1 MARFSSKSKKQ
12 ESSIDEL
19 KDLMSKTKFSDNI
32 LRAKN
37 MMYNNLVKKLVENI
51 DYIIVCG
58 VTFYLTKTMFCEN
71 CTN

>member
-1 MARFSSKSKKQ
+1 MMRFSSKSKKQ
-12 ESSIDEL
+12 ESSMDEL
-19 KDLMSKTKFSDNI
+19 KGLIGKTKFSDNL

-37 MMYNNLVKKLVENI
+37 MMYNNLVKKFVENI

>member
-1 MARFSSKSKKQ
+1 MTLFSSKSKKQ
-12 ESSIDEL
+12 ESSLDEL
-19 KDLMSKTKFSDNI
+19 KGLISKTKFSDNV
-32 LRAKN
+32 LQVKN

-51 DYIIVCG
+51 DYVIVCG

>member
-1 MARFSSKSKKQ
+1 MTRFSSKSKKQ
-12 ESSIDEL
+12 ESSMDEL
-19 KDLMSKTKFSDNI
+19 KGLIGKTKFSDNL

-37 MMYNNLVKKLVENI
+37 MMYNNLVKKFVENI

>member
-1 MARFSSKSKKQ
+1 MARFSIKSKKQ

-19 KDLMSKTKFSDNI
+19 KGLMSKTKFSDNI

>member
-1 MARFSSKSKKQ
+1 MTRFINKSKKQ
-12 ESSIDEL
+12 ETSLDEL
-19 KDLMSKTKFSDNI
+19 KGLMGKTKFSDNL

>member
-1 MARFSSKSKKQ
+1 MMRFSSKSKKQ

-19 KDLMSKTKFSDNI
+19 KGLMSKTKFSDNI

-71 CTN
+71 CKN

>member
-1 MARFSSKSKKQ
+1 MVRFSSRSKKQ
-12 ESSIDEL
+12 ETSLDEL
-19 KDLMSKTKFSDNI
+19 KGLMGKTKFSDNL

>member
-1 MARFSSKSKKQ
+1 MTRFSSKSKKE
-12 ESSIDEL
+12 ESTMDEL
-19 KDLMSKTKFSDNI
+19 KGLIGKTKFSDNL

-37 MMYNNLVKKLVENI
+37 MMYNNLVKKFVENI